1 MDDGDVQID
10 PEHVTGH
17 GAKEHQKSD
26 KDPHTKKAMALH
38 IDRPEKKY
46 GCHLTDFQLHSRAE
60 KLFKRFSAFFLSALL
75 IFPRHH

>member
-38 IDRPEKKY
+38 IDRPEKIWMPF
-46 GCHLTDFQLHSRAE
+46 DR
-60 KLFKRFSAFFLSALL
+60 LS
-75 IFPRHH
+75 IT